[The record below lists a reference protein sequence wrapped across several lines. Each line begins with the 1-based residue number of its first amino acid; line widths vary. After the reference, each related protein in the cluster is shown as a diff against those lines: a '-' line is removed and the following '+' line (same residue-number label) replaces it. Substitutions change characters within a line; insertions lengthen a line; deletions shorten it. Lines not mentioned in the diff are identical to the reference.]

1 MVKWVYYIYENVIQ
15 CKKEE
20 NMGRN
25 KEVNKKKLSS
35 RILDGVE
42 RVGNALPS
50 PSTLFFGLFLIVIV
64 LSFIFSKL
72 GTTVTYDAIVDGKLE
87 ETTVAVKN
95 LISRDGLVHILTSAI
110 GNFTGF
116 FALGTVL
123 TIMLGVGVADGSG
136 LISALMRRVALNTP
150 KALITSVVIF
160 LGIMSNIASSTGYVV
175 LVPLGAI
182 LFMAFGRHPIAGLAA
197 AFAGVSGGWSAN
209 LLIGSNDP
217 MFAGMATAAAQTLD
231 PEYVV
236 QPVANW
242 YFMFVST
249 FLLVVVGT
257 YITDKIIEPRL
268 PKYKPEKLSEG
279 ETERV
284 TADEKRGMKFAGISV
299 LIYLIVV
306 LILVL
311 PSNGLL
317 RDPETGGILKS
328 PFMNSIIIIMM
339 LLFLI
344 PGIAYGYG
352 AHTLKSEKDIIKL
365 MEKAVS
371 GLSSFIVLIF
381 FAAQFNGA
389 FEYSNMGIVLS
400 VKGATLLQNIG
411 FVGLPLLICFII
423 LTAFINIFIAVDS
436 AKWAMMAPIFVPMF
450 MRLGISPEMTQL
462 AYRIGDSSTNIIAP
476 LMPFFV
482 LTVAFFQKYDKKAG
496 IGSVVSTMLPYS
508 LGFLVSW
515 IVMFIIWYL
524 LGLPIGPGAPI
535 FY

>member
-1 MVKWVYYIYENVIQ
+1 MA
-15 CKKEE
+15 KKD
-20 NMGRN
+20 
-25 KEVNKKKLSS
+25 KKLSAG
-35 RILDGVE
+35 ILDSVE
-42 RVGNALPS
+42 KIGNGLPS
-50 PSTLFFGLFLIVIV
+50 PSTLFFILFLIVIV
-64 LSFIFSKL
+64 LSFVFSSL
-72 GTTVTYDAIVDGKLE
+72 GTNVTYDAIVDGELQ
-87 ETTVAVKN
+87 ETNVEVQN
-95 LISRDGLVHILTSAI
+95 LISREGLVHILTSAI

-182 LFMAFGRHPIAGLAA
+182 LFMAFGRHPIAGLSA

-217 MFAGMATAAAQTLD
+217 MFAGMSTAAAQTLNPD
-231 PEYVV
+231 YVV
-236 QPVANW
+236 QPIGNW
-242 YFMFVST
+242 YFMFIST
-249 FLLVVVGT
+249 FLLVIVGT
-257 YITDKIIEPRL
+257 FITDKIIEPRL
-268 PKYKPEKLSEG
+268 PEYKQDTSE
-279 ETERV
+279 EAEVITE
-284 TADEKRGMKFAGISV
+284 DEKRGMKFAAIATVIFITIV
-299 LIYLIVV
+299 LG
-306 LILVL
+306 LVL
-311 PSNGLL
+311 PQNGLL
-317 RDPETGGILKS
+317 RDPETNGILSS
-328 PFMNSIIIIMM
+328 PFMDSIIIIMM

-344 PGIAYGYG
+344 PGIAFGYG
-352 AHTLKSEKDIIKL
+352 AKTLKNEKDIIEL
-365 MEKAVS
+365 MEKSIS

-381 FAAQFNGA
+381 FAAQFTSA
-389 FEYSNMGIVLS
+389 FEYSNMGVILS
-400 VKGATLLQNIG
+400 VKGAQLLQSIG
-411 FVGLPLLICFII
+411 LIGLPLLILFII

-450 MRLGISPEMTQL
+450 MQLGISPEATQL

-482 LTVAFFQKYDKKAG
+482 LTVAFFQKYDEDAG

-508 LGFLVSW
+508 LGFLSIW
-515 IVMFIIWYL
+515 IVAIAVWYF
-524 LGLPIGPGAPI
+524 LGLPIGPGAGM

>member
-1 MVKWVYYIYENVIQ
+1 MAKQE
-15 CKKEE
+15 K
-20 NMGRN
+20 R
-25 KEVNKKKLSS
+25 LSA
-35 RILDGVE
+35 RMLDRVE
-42 RVGNALPS
+42 KIGNGLPS
-50 PSTLFFGLFLIVIV
+50 PSTLFFGLFILVIL
-64 LSFIFSKL
+64 LSFIFNKL
-72 GTTVTYDAIVDGKLE
+72 GTNVTYDAIVDGQLQ
-87 ETTVAVKN
+87 ETNVAVEN
-95 LISRDGLVHILTSAI
+95 LISREGLVHILTSAI

-150 KALITSVVIF
+150 KSLITSVVIF

-217 MFAGMATAAAQTLD
+217 MFAGMSTAAAQTLNPD
-231 PEYVV
+231 YVV
-236 QPVANW
+236 QPIANW
-242 YFMFVST
+242 YFMFAST
-249 FLLVVVGT
+249 FLLVIVGT
-257 YITDKIIEPRL
+257 FITDKIIEPRL
-268 PKYKPEKLSEG
+268 PKYKEVSSEEAEG
-279 ETERV
+279 ITEN
-284 TADEKRGMKFAGISV
+284 EKRGMKFATISIIIFIAIV
-299 LIYLIVV
+299 LL
-306 LILVL
+306 LVL
-311 PSNGLL
+311 PQNGLL
-317 RDPETGGILKS
+317 RDPETNGILSS
-328 PFMNSIIIIMM
+328 PFMSSIIVIMM

-344 PGIAYGYG
+344 PGIAFGYG
-352 AHTLKSEKDIIKL
+352 AKTIKSEKDIISL
-365 MEKAVS
+365 MEKSIS

-381 FAAQFNGA
+381 FAAQFNSA
-389 FEYSNMGIVLS
+389 FEYSNIGIIIS
-400 VKGATLLQNIG
+400 VKGAQLLQNIG
-411 FVGLPLLICFII
+411 LIGLPLLVLFML

-450 MRLGISPEMTQL
+450 MQLNISPEMTQL

-482 LTVAFFQKYDKKAG
+482 LTVAFFEKYDEDAG

-508 LGFLVSW
+508 LGFLFSW
-515 IVMFIIWYL
+515 IIMFSIWYF
-524 LGLPIGPGAPI
+524 LGLPIGPGAQI